1 MSDGTCGWDTPNGPC
16 QNPATEDD
24 RCWIPSHGDPD
35 AENPQGRPSLL
46 EEYEDDIY
54 AGARQGMTLEG
65 CARLAGVDE
74 STLYRWI
81 DKYEDFRKSLN
92 RARAHGELQHLQSV
106 NDSGSR
112 FILER
117 SFGYTKTEKRELEH
131 SGEVEGSL
139 FDLPDEVTDNWER
152 TDGDGE

>member
-1 MSDGTCGWDTPNGPC
+1 MSDTCT
-16 QNPATEDD
+16 ATKND
-24 RCWIPSHGDPD
+24 GDPCEYEAKYED
-35 AENPQGRPSLL
+35 GKCGIHSEHNERQDPGGRPSLL

-65 CARLAGVDE
+65 CARLAGVAE
-74 STLYRWI
+74 KTLHKWI
-81 DKYEDFRKSLN
+81 NENEEFRKSLN

-117 SFGYTKTEKRELEH
+117 SFGYVKTEKRE
-131 SGEVEGSL
+131 VEMDADVDHQGG
-139 FDLPDEVTDNWER
+139 VTADFIAFSEAD
-152 TDGDGE
+152 DGDE

>member
-1 MSDGTCGWDTPNGPC
+1 MTNETCDAVKNDGEPC
-16 QNPATEDD
+16 QLPASRDDGRCHHHTEIDGE
-24 RCWIPSHGDPD
+24 RANG
-35 AENPQGRPSLL
+35 GRPSLL

-106 NDSGSR
+106 NDRGSQ

-117 SFGYTKTEKRELEH
+117 SFGYTKTEKREVEH
-131 SGEVEGSL
+131 SG
-139 FDLPDEVTDNWER
+139 DDENPLSVTIKREAY
-152 TDGDGE
+152 DGGE

>member
-1 MSDGTCGWDTPNGPC
+1 MSNCGYEKDDGEPC
-16 QNPATEDD
+16 QLPASRDD
-24 RCWIPSHGDPD
+24 GRCHHHTDIEGER
-35 AENPQGRPSLL
+35 ANGGRPSLL
-46 EEYEDDIY
+46 DEYEDDIY

-81 DKYEDFRKSLN
+81 EKYEDFRKSLN